1 MKNALPL
8 NGAPKLSAAVGERGV
23 KTGISRRSSRRAQR
37 STPVSAVKKRG
48 APVSGKRGDR
58 DGDDV
63 WSLLTEFA
71 LSMRHWWISTCYSL
85 DLTPVQGMAL
95 RTLDPA
101 SPVAMSALADTLAC
115 DASNVTGVVDK
126 MEARGLIAR
135 QGAEND
141 RRVKVLVVT
150 EKGRQLRQDLL
161 VRAAKA
167 PPEIAA
173 MPKQTR
179 SMLAAGLRSF
189 LSRPR

>member
-1 MKNALPL
+1 MKNAPL
-8 NGAPKLSAAVGERGV
+8 VNGARKLSAAVGERGV
-23 KTGISRRSSRRAQR
+23 KTAVSGRLAGRSKRGGQ
-37 STPVSAVKKRG
+37 VSATSKPSGQVSAKRSDG
-48 APVSGKRGDR
+48 

-135 QGAEND
+135 QGATKD

-150 EKGRQLRQDLL
+150 DKGRQLRQDLL

-179 SMLAAGLRSF
+179 SMLAAGLRAF